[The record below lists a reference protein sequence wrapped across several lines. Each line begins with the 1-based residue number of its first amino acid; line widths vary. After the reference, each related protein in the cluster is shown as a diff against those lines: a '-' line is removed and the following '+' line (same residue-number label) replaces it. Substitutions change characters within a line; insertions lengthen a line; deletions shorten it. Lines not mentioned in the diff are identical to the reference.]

1 MFDFLKFKKT
11 DTHKDEPLMMDLDNK
26 PLNEGDIVE
35 VLRYDMG
42 KSRVI
47 MTEKGL
53 GYESMENGKIVT
65 WHYMVDAA
73 TSLQKVKK
81 HEEQAEDR

>member
-1 MFDFLKFKKT
+1 MFDFLKFKKNDLPK
-11 DTHKDEPLMMDLDNK
+11 DTPLMMDLENK
-26 PLNEGDIVE
+26 PLNEGDIVDA
-35 VLRYDMG
+35 LRYDMG

-53 GYESMENGKIVT
+53 SYESMENGKVVS

-81 HEEQAEDR
+81 LEE

>member
-1 MFDFLKFKKT
+1 MFDFLKFNKEET
-11 DTHKDEPLMMDLDNK
+11 PKDDPLMLDLDNK
-26 PLNEGDIVE
+26 PLNDGDIVE

-53 GYESMENGKIVT
+53 GYESMENGKIIT

-81 HEEQAEDR
+81 LEDQ

>member
-1 MFDFLKFKKT
+1 MFDFLKFNKEEPPKE
-11 DTHKDEPLMMDLDNK
+11 EPLMLDLENR
-26 PLNEGDIVE
+26 PLNDGDIVE

-47 MTEKGL
+47 TTEKGL
-53 GYESMENGKIVT
+53 AYESMENGKIVT

-81 HEEQAEDR
+81 LED

>member
-1 MFDFLKFKKT
+1 MFDFLKFKKNDPPK
-11 DTHKDEPLMMDLDNK
+11 DTPLMMDLENK
-26 PLNEGDIVE
+26 PLNEGDIVDA
-35 VLRYDMG
+35 LRYDMG

-53 GYESMENGKIVT
+53 SYESMENGKVVS

-81 HEEQAEDR
+81 LEE

>member
-1 MFDFLKFKKT
+1 MFDFLKFNKE
-11 DTHKDEPLMMDLDNK
+11 EPAKEEPMMHDLNNQQ
-26 PLNEGDIVE
+26 LNEGDLVE

-42 KSRVI
+42 KSRII
-47 MTEKGL
+47 MTEKGF
-53 GYESMENGKIVT
+53 GYESLENGKIVT

-81 HEEQAEDR
+81 IEE

>member
-1 MFDFLKFKKT
+1 MFDFLKFKKEKSA
-11 DTHKDEPLMMDLDNK
+11 KDEPLMLDLENS
-26 PLNEGDIVE
+26 PLAEGDLVD

-47 MTEKGL
+47 MTEKGM
-53 GYESMENGKIVT
+53 GYESMENGKIVS

-81 HEEQAEDR
+81 IKP